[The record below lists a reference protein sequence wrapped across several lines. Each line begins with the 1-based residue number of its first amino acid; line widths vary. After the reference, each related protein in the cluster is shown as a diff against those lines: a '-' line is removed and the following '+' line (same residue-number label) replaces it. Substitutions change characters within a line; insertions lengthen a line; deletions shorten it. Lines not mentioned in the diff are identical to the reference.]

1 MHMPTYRVI
10 KILESIRNSE
20 DGLNLTEISEE
31 TEIPKSTLSPIL
43 KTLIETN
50 FVEMKGSKY
59 LIGFGAYKIANA
71 YNYRSDALSII
82 RSYMKDIVRECNE
95 ICQLGVY
102 ENEMVFYIAKEEP
115 KRAIKIVSSVG
126 TRIAANAPALGKAL
140 LTQFDDDY
148 IIKNFRDNMV
158 KYTDKTAVCI
168 ERLLEQV
175 HSVRNRG
182 YALELGEIDEDIR
195 CVAIPLSIDGKVV
208 AALSISIPIY
218 RADDA
223 NLNKCRDVLLKYK
236 CIIET
241 ALSGMDIN
249 F

>member
-10 KILESIRNSE
+10 KILEVLRNSD

-31 TEIPKSTLSPIL
+31 TEIPKSTLSPII
-43 KTLIETN
+43 KTLMETN
-50 FVEMKGSKY
+50 FIEIKDNKY
-59 LIGFGAYKIANA
+59 LIGFGAYKIGNA

-82 RSYMKDIVRECNE
+82 RSYMKDIVGECNE

-102 ENEMVFYIAKEEP
+102 ENKMVFYIAKEEP

-140 LTQFDDDY
+140 LSQFDDDY
-148 IIKNFRDNMV
+148 IIKNFKDNMV
-158 KYTDKTAVCI
+158 KYTDKTTLDI
-168 ERLLEQV
+168 EKLLLQV
-175 HSVRNRG
+175 NSVRKEG

-218 RADDA
+218 RADED

-236 CIIET
+236 CIIKT